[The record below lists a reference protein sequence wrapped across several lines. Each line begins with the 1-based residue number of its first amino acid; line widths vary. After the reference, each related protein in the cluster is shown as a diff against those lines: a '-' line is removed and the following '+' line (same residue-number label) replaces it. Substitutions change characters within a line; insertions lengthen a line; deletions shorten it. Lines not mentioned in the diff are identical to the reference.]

1 MGWRTVRITAD
12 ANLLLRALADDE
24 EVQSPIARKVLERA
38 ELVALTLPAL
48 CEFVWVMSRGY
59 KEPRDRIAAALRTL
73 IASDNTEAD
82 MAGVEAGL
90 RFLDEG
96 GDFADG
102 VIAHEG
108 RRLGGDMFVSFDRD
122 AVRRLL
128 EQGKAAQ
135 VPE

>member
-1 MGWRTVRITAD
+1 MRITTD
-12 ANLLLRALADDE
+12 TNILIRALADDE
-24 EVQSPIARKVLERA
+24 AIQSPVARDVMERA

-59 KEPRDRIAAALRTL
+59 KEPADRIAAALRTL
-73 IASDNTEAD
+73 LESGNAEAD
-82 MAGVEAGL
+82 TAAVEAGL

-108 RRLGGDMFVSFDRD
+108 RRLGGEMFVSFDRD
-122 AVRRLL
+122 AVRRAMQ
-128 EQGKAAQ
+128 QGKAAQ
-135 VPE
+135 VPG

>member
-1 MGWRTVRITAD
+1 MGWGAVKITAD
-12 ANLLLRALADDE
+12 ANLLIRALADDE
-24 EVQSPIARKVLERA
+24 EIQSPIARDVLERA

-59 KEPRDRIAAALRTL
+59 KEPRTRIAAALRTL
-73 IASDNTEAD
+73 LASRNTEAD
-82 MAGVEAGL
+82 MSAVEAGL
-90 RFLDEG
+90 KFLDEG

-108 RRLGGDMFVSFDRD
+108 RRLGADVFVSFDRD
-122 AVRRLL
+122 AVRRLM

-135 VPE
+135 LPE

>member
-1 MGWRTVRITAD
+1 MGWGAVKITAD
-12 ANLLLRALADDE
+12 ANLLIRALADDE
-24 EVQSPIARKVLERA
+24 EIQSPIARDVLERA

-59 KEPRDRIAAALRTL
+59 KEPRTRIAAALRTL
-73 IASDNTEAD
+73 LASRNTEAD
-82 MAGVEAGL
+82 MSAVEAGL
-90 RFLDEG
+90 KFLDEG

-108 RRLGGDMFVSFDRD
+108 RRLGADVFVSFDRD
-122 AVRRLL
+122 AVRRLM